1 MDLLIKIVTLAMA
14 IVLGFFIGFFYR
26 KYIIDSKLSSAEQ
39 KANLLL
45 SNAQKEAQAIKKEA
59 LLEGKEE
66 IQNLKTGV
74 EEETKKQRFEL
85 KKMENRL
92 LDREDSIEKKNHYLE
107 KKEQTIN
114 QKKEELE
121 SKNKK
126 LDELLNKEI
135 LKLEAIA
142 ELTKEEAKA
151 ILIKRIEEEA
161 RYESAKE
168 IRNIEAKL
176 KEDA

>member
-1 MDLLIKIVTLAMA
+1 
-14 IVLGFFIGFFYR
+14 
-26 KYIIDSKLSSAEQ
+26 
-39 KANLLL
+39 
-45 SNAQKEAQAIKKEA
+45 
-59 LLEGKEE
+59 EE

-85 KKMENRL
+85 KRMEKRL

-135 LKLEAIA
+135 LRLEAIA

-151 ILIKRIEEEA
+151 ILIKRMEEEA
-161 RYESAKE
+161 RHESTKE

-176 KEDA
+176 KEDAEAMAKKIISQAIQRCALDHVSETTVSVVNLPNDEMK